1 MIFDKNDIFDI
12 GTGIYTIPDIA
23 SILRLP
29 TVKVR
34 RWMKEYWNEKFAQG
48 EHNTFS
54 QGSGKEQVT
63 NFYTLIEF
71 YTFYQLRLN
80 GVSSFKINKAHDV
93 LAKVYKTKYPFAK
106 SNILTDGKNVFF
118 SGEVGEIIEADKTL
132 QINIKEILEPFCKSI
147 DFDVN
152 SLATRFYP
160 LGKNHEIIIDPH
172 RQFGQPVIGVTNILT
187 ETVFDLY
194 RAGEPLKVIANIFE
208 LTLKQ
213 VKDAIDFHRN
223 AA

>member
-1 MIFDKNDIFDI
+1 LTFDKNDIFDI

-29 TVKVR
+29 TTKVR

-172 RQFGQPVIGVTNILT
+172 RQFGQPVIGDTNILT

-208 LTLKQ
+208 LTSKQ

>member
-1 MIFDKNDIFDI
+1 MTFDKKDIFDI

-29 TVKVR
+29 TAKVR

-48 EHNTFS
+48 EYNTFS

-93 LAKVYKTKYPFAK
+93 LAEVYKTKYPFAK
-106 SNILTDGKNVFF
+106 SNILTDGKNIFF
-118 SGEVGEIIEADKTL
+118 SGEIGEIIEADKTL

-172 RQFGQPVIGVTNILT
+172 RQFGQPIIGDTNILT

-208 LTLKQ
+208 LTSKQ

>member
-1 MIFDKNDIFDI
+1 MTFDKNDIFDI

-34 RWMKEYWNEKFAQG
+34 RWMKEYWNEKFVKNG
-48 EHNTFS
+48 GSKFS
-54 QGSGKEQVT
+54 KGDGKEEVT

-80 GVSSFKINKAHDV
+80 GVSSANINKAHDV
-93 LAKVYKTKYPFAK
+93 LSNLYKTKYPFAK
-106 SNILTDGKNVFF
+106 SNILTDSKKVFF
-118 SGEVGEIIEADKTL
+118 NHEDGELIEADKGL
-132 QINIKEILEPFCKSI
+132 QITIKQVLEPFCKNI
-147 DFDVN
+147 DFDLD

-160 LGKNHEIIIDPH
+160 LGKNHNIVIDPQ
-172 RQFGQPVIGVTNILT
+172 RQFGQPVIGDTNILT
-187 ETVFDLY
+187 ETIFDLH
-194 RAGEPLKVIANIFE
+194 RAGESPKVIANIFE
-208 LTLKQ
+208 LTSKQ
-213 VKDAIDFHRN
+213 VKDAIDFHLK

>member
-1 MIFDKNDIFDI
+1 MTFDKQNIFDI

-29 TVKVR
+29 TAKVR

-80 GVSSFKINKAHDV
+80 GVSSDKINKAHEV
-93 LAKVYKTKYPFAK
+93 LSNLYQTKYPFAK
-106 SNILTDGKNVFF
+106 SNILTGSKNIFFNHEDG
-118 SGEVGEIIEADKTL
+118 ELIEADKGL
-132 QINIKEILEPFCKSI
+132 QITIKQVLEPFCKNI
-147 DFDVN
+147 DFDLN

-160 LGKNHEIIIDPH
+160 LGKNHNIVIDPQ
-172 RQFGQPVIGVTNILT
+172 RQFGQPVIGDTNVLT
-187 ETVFDLY
+187 ETVFDLH
-194 RAGEPLKVIANIFE
+194 RAGESSKVIANIFE
-208 LTLKQ
+208 LTSKQ
-213 VKDAIDFHRN
+213 VKDAIDFHLR

>member
-1 MIFDKNDIFDI
+1 MTFEKQNIFDI

-29 TVKVR
+29 TAKVR
-34 RWMKEYWNEKFAQG
+34 RWMKEYWNDKFSRG
-48 EHNTFS
+48 EDHTFS
-54 QGSGKEQVT
+54 QGYGKEQVT

-80 GVSSFKINKAHDV
+80 GVSSSKINHAHDV
-93 LAKVYKTKYPFAK
+93 LANVYKTQYPFAK
-106 SNILTDGKNVFF
+106 SNILTDGKNIFF
-118 SGEVGEIIEADKTL
+118 SGEVGEIIEADKSL
-132 QINIKEILEPFCKSI
+132 QINIKEVLEPFCKSI

-152 SLATRFYP
+152 ELAVRFYP
-160 LGKNHEIIIDPH
+160 LGKNHEVIIDPK
-172 RQFGQPVIGVTNILT
+172 RQFGQPIIGDTNILT

-208 LTLKQ
+208 LTSKQ

>member
-1 MIFDKNDIFDI
+1 MTFEKQNIFDI

-29 TVKVR
+29 TAKVR

-80 GVSSFKINKAHDV
+80 GVSSDKINKAHEV
-93 LAKVYKTKYPFAK
+93 LSNLYQTKYPFAK
-106 SNILTDGKNVFF
+106 SNILTGSKNIFFNHEDG
-118 SGEVGEIIEADKTL
+118 ELIEADKGL
-132 QINIKEILEPFCKSI
+132 QITIKQVLEPFCKNI
-147 DFDVN
+147 DFDLN

-160 LGKNHEIIIDPH
+160 LGKNHNIVIDPQ
-172 RQFGQPVIGVTNILT
+172 RQFGQPVIGDTNVLT
-187 ETVFDLY
+187 ETVFDLH
-194 RAGEPLKVIANIFE
+194 RAGESSKVIANIFE
-208 LTLKQ
+208 LTSKQ
-213 VKDAIDFHRN
+213 VKDAIDFHLR

>member
-1 MIFDKNDIFDI
+1 MTFDKNDIFDI

-29 TVKVR
+29 TAKVR
-34 RWMKEYWNEKFAQG
+34 RWMKEYWNEKFSQG
-48 EHNTFS
+48 EPNTFS
-54 QGSGKEQVT
+54 QGFGKEQVT

-106 SNILTDGKNVFF
+106 SNILTDGKNIFF
-118 SGEVGEIIEADKTL
+118 SGEIGEIIEADRTL

-147 DFDVN
+147 DFDVD
-152 SLATRFYP
+152 SLDTRFYP
-160 LGKNHEIIIDPH
+160 LGKKHEIIIDPH
-172 RQFGQPVIGVTNILT
+172 RQFGQPVIGDTNILT

-208 LTLKQ
+208 LTSKQ
-213 VKDAIDFHRN
+213 VKDAIDFHLR

>member
-1 MIFDKNDIFDI
+1 MTFDKNDIFDI

-29 TVKVR
+29 TTKVR

-48 EHNTFS
+48 ECDAFS
-54 QGSGKEQVT
+54 QGTGKEQVT

-80 GVSSFKINKAHDV
+80 GVSSFKINKAHDI
-93 LAKVYKTKYPFAK
+93 LAEVYKTKYPFAK
-106 SNILTDGKNVFF
+106 SNILTDGKNIFF
-118 SGEVGEIIEADKTL
+118 SGKVGEIIEADITL
-132 QINIKEILEPFCKSI
+132 QINIKEVLEPFCRSI

-172 RQFGQPVIGVTNILT
+172 RQFGQPVIGNTNILT

-208 LTLKQ
+208 LTSKQ
-213 VKDAIDFHRN
+213 VKDAIDFHLN
-223 AA
+223 VA